1 MFGRGRKAS
10 VEASADADAA
20 RGASQDVDR
29 VGPFDAADAPQDDVH
44 RLDLGALR
52 IPTLRGVQ
60 MQFQV
65 EEATGRPVTII
76 ITDGRSAMEVA
87 VFAAPKTTPLWDEVR
102 AEILETL
109 QAVGGAEGEGP
120 FGPELRMRLP
130 TNRPGET
137 IPGRMI
143 GIDGPRWFLRAVVTG
158 PAGQDLSAGPLLDET
173 LRRTVV
179 VRGDEAM
186 PVRDPL
192 PLRLPK
198 EVAESDGEPQE
209 TEQGATARPEMPGP
223 GVRISETR

>member
-10 VEASADADAA
+10 AEVSAEA
-20 RGASQDVDR
+20 GATRAGRVDVDR
-29 VGPFDAADAPQDDVH
+29 VGPFDAAEAPEDDMH

-52 IPTLRGVQ
+52 VPALRGVQ
-60 MQFQV
+60 VQFQV
-65 EEATGRPVTII
+65 EESTGRPLTIVV
-76 ITDGRSAMEVA
+76 TDGRSAMELA
-87 VFAAPKTTPLWDEVR
+87 VFAAPKTAPLWDEVR

-109 QAVGGAEGEGP
+109 RASGGVEGEGP

-137 IPGRMI
+137 VPGRMI

-158 PAGQDLSAGPLLDET
+158 AAGQDLSAGPLLDET
-173 LRRTVV
+173 LRRMVV

-198 EVAESDGEPQE
+198 EVADQNSDGQPE
-209 TEQGATARPEMPGP
+209 GAAESRPAMPAP